1 VALAFEKMARPEKLF
16 QVGDMFGGL
25 FALPSVAVLGE
36 E

>member
-16 QVGDMFGGL
+16 QPGDVFEGL
-25 FALPSVAVLGE
+25 FALPAVSMLGE